1 MTAIAHEQNDLIIIS
16 YPGNGLMPLATDS
29 NRYGENDELRKRE
42 PKRGLDPIIVKRL
55 DQALGNASSQDRQES
70 DAHLYV
76 AGAQVGP
83 TGEPNGVLDDL
94 GRKSTAF
101 L

>member
-1 MTAIAHEQNDLIIIS
+1 VTAIAHEQNDLIIIS

-70 DAHLYV
+70 NAQLYI
-76 AGAQVGP
+76 AGIQVEP

-94 GRKSTAF
+94 GRKSMAF